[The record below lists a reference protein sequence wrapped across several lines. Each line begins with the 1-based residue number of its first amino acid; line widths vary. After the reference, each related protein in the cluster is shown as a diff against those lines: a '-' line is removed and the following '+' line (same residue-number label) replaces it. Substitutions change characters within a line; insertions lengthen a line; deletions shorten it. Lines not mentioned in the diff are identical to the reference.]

1 MERMGLERVFAEA
14 SCLMPSSPLF
24 LDLKYT
30 VMQIKCSSSSFLFF
44 FFRFFY
50 FLGFH
55 DVCGGGV
62 VVVC

>member
-14 SCLMPSSPLF
+14 SCLMPSSLLF

-44 FFRFFY
+44 FRFFY

>member
-14 SCLMPSSPLF
+14 SCLMPSSLLF

-44 FFRFFY
+44 FSVFFISLV
-50 FLGFH
+50 FTMF
-55 DVCGGGV
+55 V
-62 VVVC
+62 VVGL